1 MASSMKIL
9 CLLIFF
15 IVGNPCVYAQLP
27 ANPIIYSGEEVLD
40 ISDKVNI
47 CIKQKDNKACEPVL
61 NKAKNSNLGFVN
73 TTVVVNFSIKN
84 MSDKAE
90 VLLELPYPLMD
101 SLKLMKIEQGEQKLI
116 GVSGDCLPISKRTLR
131 HQNHVFYLEIEKGE
145 QEDYVL
151 YINVAQP
158 FYMPLRLTR
167 NSNIFHRYLT
177 FDVFYGIYFGFA
189 CILLIYFVIFSIY
202 LKESLFGLYALYILS
217 VAVTQA
223 SLDGYLYRFFDS
235 VWLSTHIEV
244 FACVITIVML
254 RFTYIFLEL
263 KHASPFYK
271 HFHRWYNIVP
281 ALMAIFSLL
290 GMQVLAFKITNTSAG
305 VFLLYF
311 VVVGTLQAR
320 KGVYNA
326 KFFLMAFSPFAIGM
340 AFFVLRSEGVLPY
353 NTFTSYSMVTGSALE
368 LLLLS
373 LGVGSQALK
382 LKKEKQDIEKSLTTL
397 LQNQNQLLEA
407 EVASKTE
414 DLHQVN
420 NELKTRMLSAQ
431 MNPHFI
437 FNVLNSIQSFVLN
450 EKREEAGKY
459 MAKFSRLMRFYL
471 TGSLKRFISLKDELE
486 ALERYLELE
495 MLRYTGGFNYKLEVD
510 EKLPVDNMEV
520 PGMLVMPF
528 LENAIW
534 HGVMEHKKGGLIE
547 VFFVRKGEGC
557 EVTIRDNGIGIEESK
572 KRKQNEVDHESVGM
586 KITEERLK
594 LIHQELKTA
603 YKFEVKQISSPDT
616 GTKVSFTMPYKMKKT

>member
-290 GMQVLAFKITNTSAG
+290 GMQVLAFKITNASAG

-397 LQNQNQLLEA
+397 LQNQNQLLEK
-407 EVASKTE
+407 EVASKTK
-414 DLHQVN
+414 DLYKVN

-450 EKREEAGKY
+450 ERREEAGKY

-471 TGSLKRFISLKDELE
+471 SGSLKKFIPLTEEID

-495 MLRYTGGFNYKLEVD
+495 KLRYKNAFDYNVHVD
-510 EKLPVDNMEV
+510 KALAIESMHV
-520 PGMLVMPF
+520 PGMIIMPF

-534 HGVMEHKKGGLIE
+534 HGLVENNTSGQITLQFRMFNDALRVE
-547 VFFVRKGEGC
+547 VE
-557 EVTIRDNGIGIEESK
+557 DNGIGIEASK
-572 KRKQNEVDHESVGM
+572 KKKTFDEEHESVGM
-586 KITEERLK
+586 KITEERLR
-594 LIHQELKTA
+594 LIHEELGSDYCFKVEDLA
-603 YKFEVKQISSPDT
+603 KSSG
-616 GTKVSFTMPYKMKKT
+616 GTRVIFNLPYKQCS